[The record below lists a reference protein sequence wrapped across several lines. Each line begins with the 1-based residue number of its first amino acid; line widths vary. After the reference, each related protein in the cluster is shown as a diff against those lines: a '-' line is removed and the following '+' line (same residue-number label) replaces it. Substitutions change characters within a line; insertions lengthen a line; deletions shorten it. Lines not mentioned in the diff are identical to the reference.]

1 MNNSRLVL
9 AALIISLPMSA
20 TAAGITIGGLPDDTV
35 WYMHADLE
43 AMRDSASGSP
53 IYAWFEGEVM
63 VEINEELGID
73 LNAEVNSV
81 TAFSESTN
89 GAIIIVEGPLS
100 KSSQEKMLAIAVL
113 ESTVD
118 TRLHNGM
125 EYYFIGDGDEVRDG
139 DEDRQNGHD
148 HFDDLEDVS
157 YSSFAIDGK
166 AIITSSEDQL
176 KELLDNGGKIAGSG
190 SHDGALF
197 VMSADTSF
205 VQAGLRTDGLA
216 DDDDDWNSNIIRNTK
231 QAALLVS
238 DSDGMIAVEAKLV
251 STDPKMAEAIG
262 GIVNG
267 LISLQAFNSELG
279 PEIQSLIRMT
289 EVDVNDNTLSI
300 STVID
305 PEMVLTVLNE

>member
-35 WYMHADLE
+35 WYMHADFE
-43 AMRDSASGSP
+43 AMRSSDSGSR
-53 IYAWFEGEVM
+53 IYEWFEGEVV
-63 VEINEELGID
+63 VEMKEELGID
-73 LNAEVNSV
+73 LTAEIESV
-81 TAFSESTN
+81 TAFSDSSN
-89 GAIIIVEGPLS
+89 GAIIVVQGPIS
-100 KSSQEKMLAIAVL
+100 KETQEKMLAVAVS
-113 ESTVD
+113 ETSVD
-118 TRLHNGM
+118 TRTYNGK
-125 EYYFIGDGDEVRDG
+125 EYYFIGDGTEG
-139 DEDRQNGHD
+139 QKSGND
-148 HFDDLEDVS
+148 HFDDLGDVS

-176 KELLDNGGKIAGSG
+176 KELLDNGGNITGSG

-205 VQAGLRTDGLA
+205 VQAGLRTDALTD
-216 DDDDDWNSNIIRNTK
+216 DDDDDWDSNIIRNTK

-289 EVDVNDNTLSI
+289 KVDVNDSTLSI

-305 PEMVLTVLNE
+305 PEMVLTVLND